1 MAVENGGWVVKK
13 PARLMAMPL
22 DPQLVAP
29 AQKVKPQAMVLPI
42 SGYFGAS
49 TTVCQGFP
57 QVAADPLVPTQ
68 AWLAWLE
75 ADPSQTEAAKA
86 CLGSGGQGGVM
97 RIARLD
103 GKSTVGKVEVAGEV
117 CTKAAINGPLFLTG
131 GLAVLDGDD
140 TKLMNVNQRGLLAV
154 RPIGGSLADW
164 TSSLALKAKAI
175 GDSTGATN
183 LVGQF
188 AMVHPVLVDFGAQA
202 AAAERYLAVG
212 IEDDSGALNLWGT
225 HLKADGTK
233 GALASWTTATPV
245 AEVLA
250 GATAVC
256 GIDATVNA
264 SGTLGILTV
273 LRKAGQDLVVLITRD
288 AKGVVKTEQ
297 LVGQE
302 SQGDCRVGVAAA
314 RLAWTGKAWL
324 PMVFETSDATS
335 PFKGSVKYLWSN
347 SALKVPLPQGIVA
360 ATLDNAAS
368 GGPTHALAWR
378 AVVRPV
384 HDATSMTTAVE
395 AVNGTDARS
404 IHLWS
409 WAP

>member
-1 MAVENGGWVVKK
+1 MDAVKG
-13 PARLMAMPL
+13 
-22 DPQLVAP
+22 
-29 AQKVKPQAMVLPI
+29 
-42 SGYFGAS
+42 
-49 TTVCQGFP
+49 
-57 QVAADPLVPTQ
+57 
-68 AWLAWLE
+68 
-75 ADPSQTEAAKA
+75 
-86 CLGSGGQGGVM
+86 CLGNGGQGGVM

-103 GKSTVGKVEVAGEV
+103 GKSAVGKVEVAGEV
-117 CTKAAINGPLFLTG
+117 CTYKEGTPPLFLTA
-131 GLAVLDGDD
+131 GLAVLDGAPAD
-140 TKLMNVNQRGLLAV
+140 LMNVNQRGVLSV
-154 RPIGGSLADW
+154 RPNGTSLKLW
-164 TSSLALKAKAI
+164 STSLALKAKVI

-202 AAAERYLAVG
+202 AAAERYLSVG

-288 AKGVVKTEQ
+288 AKGVVKAEQ

-324 PMVFETSDATS
+324 PMVFETALATT
-335 PFKGSVKYLWSN
+335 PFQGSVKYLWSN

>member
-75 ADPSQTEAAKA
+75 ADPGQMDAVKG
-86 CLGSGGQGGVM
+86 CLGNGGQGGVM

-103 GKSTVGKVEVAGEV
+103 GKSAVGKVEVAGEV
-117 CTKAAINGPLFLTG
+117 CTYKEGTPPLFLTA
-131 GLAVLDGDD
+131 GLAVLDGAPAD
-140 TKLMNVNQRGLLAV
+140 LMNVNQRGVLSV
-154 RPIGGSLADW
+154 RPNGTSLKLW
-164 TSSLALKAKAI
+164 STSLALKAKVI

-202 AAAERYLAVG
+202 AAAERYLSVG

-297 LVGQE
+297 LVGKT
-302 SQGDCRVGVAAA
+302 SKGDCRVGVAGA
-314 RLAWTGKAWL
+314 RLAATGVGWL
-324 PMVFETSDATS
+324 PVTYTA
-335 PFKGSVKYLWSN
+335 GSLAAPGAGTVEYLYKN
-347 SALKVPLPQGIVA
+347 SAIPIAIDGIDA
-360 ATLDNAAS
+360 ATTDNATS
-368 GGPTHALAWR
+368 GGPNHALAWR
-378 AVVRPV
+378 GLASPLSSGTSITLVVE
-384 HDATSMTTAVE
+384 S
-395 AVNGTDARS
+395 TDGASKRS